1 LKAMKIGVAM
11 VGAAAVLLSACGSS
25 SSASTSAN
33 TSSKAVDYATC
44 SSLAACGG
52 MANLVKAAK
61 AEGALTVTALP
72 DDWANYG
79 QIMTDFQKKYGIKIT
94 DVSPEASS
102 ATEIDG
108 LSTLKGSSRSAD
120 VVDVG
125 IPFAVTGAK
134 KGLFANYKVQ
144 DWNQIPADCKSAS
157 GQWFCDYGGYISIG
171 YNAALTKTPVTSF
184 ASLTNPAFHGGVALD
199 GDPEDA
205 GAAFSGVIAAA
216 LGNGG
221 SYSNIM
227 PGIKYF
233 EHLKAIGNFIPVQSS
248 AATIGSG
255 EVKVN
260 IDWDYLNV
268 AYENALKGKIDW
280 KVVIPKGVH
289 YASYYAQ
296 AIAKYAPHPAAAR
309 LWEEYLYS
317 NTGQNLWLKG
327 YTDPIRLSS
336 MIKEGTVNKT
346 YLAAVPPVSGT
357 PVFPSQAQLNAAQTV
372 ILANWPKV

>member
-1 LKAMKIGVAM
+1 MKIIKVGVAM
-11 VGAAAVLLSACGSS
+11 VAAAATLLGACGSS
-25 SSASTSAN
+25 SSATSTSS
-33 TSSKAVDYATC
+33 TSVDYATC
-44 SSLAACGG
+44 TSLSACGG
-52 MANLVKAAK
+52 MSSLVKAAK
-61 AEGALTVTALP
+61 AEGTLTVTALP
-72 DDWANYG
+72 VDWANYG

-94 DVSPEASS
+94 DVSPDASS

-108 LSTLKGSSRSAD
+108 LATLKGSSRSAD

-125 IPFAVTGAK
+125 IPFAVEGAN
-134 KGLFANYKVQ
+134 KGLFANYHVQ
-144 DWNQIPADCKSAS
+144 DWSQIPSDCKAPS

-184 ASLTNPAFHGGVALD
+184 ASLSNSAFRGGVALD
-199 GDPEDA
+199 GNPEDA
-205 GAAFSGVIAAA
+205 GAAFSAVIAAA
-216 LGNGG
+216 LANGG
-221 SYSNIM
+221 SYNNIT

-248 AATIGSG
+248 AATISSG

-260 IDWDYLNV
+260 IDWNYLNV
-268 AYENALKGKIDW
+268 AYQNALQGKIDW
-280 KVVIPKGVH
+280 KVIIPKGVH

-296 AIAKYAPHPAAAR
+296 AIAKDAPHPAAAR

-327 YTDPIRLSS
+327 YTDPIRLTS
-336 MIKEGTVNKT
+336 MVKDGTVNKA

-357 PVFPSQAQLNAAQTV
+357 PVFPSQTQLNAAQAV

>member
-1 LKAMKIGVAM
+1 
-11 VGAAAVLLSACGSS
+11 
-25 SSASTSAN
+25 
-33 TSSKAVDYATC
+33 
-44 SSLAACGG
+44 

-79 QIMTDFQKKYGIKIT
+79 QIMSSFEKKYGIKID
-94 DVSPEASS
+94 DVSPDASS

-108 LSTLKGSSRSAD
+108 LETLKGSSRSAD

-125 IPFAVTGAK
+125 IPFAVQGEA
-134 KGLFANYKVQ
+134 KGLFANYKVKY
-144 DWNQIPADCKSAS
+144 WNQIPSDCKSGS
-157 GQWFCDYGGYISIG
+157 GQWYCDYGGYISIG
-171 YNAALTKTPVTSF
+171 YNAALTKSPVTGF
-184 ASLTNPAFHGGVALD
+184 ASLTNPAFRGGVALD

-221 SYSNIM
+221 SYNNIM

-233 EHLKAIGNFIPVQSS
+233 EHLKSIGNFIPVQSS
-248 AATIGSG
+248 AATISSG

-280 KVVIPKGVH
+280 KVIIPKGVH

-327 YTDPIRLSS
+327 YTDPIRLAS
-336 MIKEGTVNKT
+336 MIKDGTVNKT

-357 PVFPSQAQLNAAQTV
+357 PVFPTQAQLNAAQTV

>member
-1 LKAMKIGVAM
+1 M
-11 VGAAAVLLSACGSS
+11 SS
-25 SSASTSAN
+25 
-33 TSSKAVDYATC
+33 
-44 SSLAACGG
+44 
-52 MANLVKAAK
+52 LVKAAK
-61 AEGALTVTALP
+61 AEGTLTVTALP
-72 DDWANYG
+72 ADWANYG
-79 QIMTDFQKKYGIKIT
+79 QIMTDFQEKYGIKIT
-94 DVSPEASS
+94 DVSPDASS

-108 LSTLKGSSRSAD
+108 LATLKGSSRSAD

-125 IPFAVTGAK
+125 IPFAVGGAN
-134 KGLFANYKVQ
+134 KGLFADYRVQ
-144 DWNQIPADCKSAS
+144 EWNQIPSDCKAPS

-171 YNAALTKTPVTSF
+171 YNASLTKTPVTSF
-184 ASLTNPAFHGGVALD
+184 SSLTSPAFRGGVALD
-199 GDPEDA
+199 GNPEDA
-205 GAAFSGVIAAA
+205 GAAFSGVITAA
-216 LGNGG
+216 LANGG
-221 SYSNIM
+221 SYNNVL

-233 EHLKAIGNFIPVQSS
+233 EHLKSIGNFIPVQSS
-248 AATIGSG
+248 AATISSG

-296 AIAKYAPHPAAAR
+296 AIAKDAPHPAAAR

-317 NTGQNLWLKG
+317 NIGQNLWLKG
-327 YTDPIRLSS
+327 YTDPILLTS
-336 MIKEGTVNKT
+336 MVKAGTVNKA

-357 PVFPSQAQLNAAQTV
+357 PVFPSQAQLNGAQAV

>member
-1 LKAMKIGVAM
+1 MKVIKFGVAM

-25 SSASTSAN
+25 SSASSSA
-33 TSSKAVDYATC
+33 TTGSKSVDYATC
-44 SSLAACGG
+44 SSLASCGG
-52 MANLVKAAK
+52 MVNLVKAAK

-125 IPFAVTGAK
+125 IPFAVSGAE
-134 KGLFANYKVQ
+134 KGLFADYKVE
-144 DWNQIPADCKSAS
+144 DWSQIPSDCKSAS
-157 GQWFCDYGGYISIG
+157 GQWYCDYGGYISIG

-221 SYSNIM
+221 SFNNIM

-280 KVVIPKGVH
+280 KVVIPNGVH

-346 YLAAVPPVSGT
+346 YLAAVPAVSGT

>member
-1 LKAMKIGVAM
+1 
-11 VGAAAVLLSACGSS
+11 
-25 SSASTSAN
+25 
-33 TSSKAVDYATC
+33 
-44 SSLAACGG
+44 

-61 AEGALTVTALP
+61 AEGALTVTTLP
-72 DDWANYG
+72 ADWANYG
-79 QIMTDFQKKYGIKIT
+79 QIMTSFEKKYGIKID
-94 DVSPEASS
+94 DVNPEGSS
-102 ATEIDG
+102 AYEVDS
-108 LSTLKGSSRSAD
+108 LETLKGSSRSPD
-120 VVDVG
+120 VLDMG
-125 IPFAVTGAK
+125 IPFAVKASK
-134 KGLFANYKVQ
+134 LGLLANYKVEN
-144 DWNQIPADCKSAS
+144 WNQIPSDCKSAS

-171 YNAALTKTPVTSF
+171 YNAALTKSPVTGF
-184 ASLTNPAFHGGVALD
+184 ASLTNPAFRGGVALD
-199 GDPEDA
+199 GNPEDA
-205 GAAFSGVIAAA
+205 GAALSAVIAAA

-221 SYSNIM
+221 SYNNIM

-233 EHLKAIGNFIPVQSS
+233 EHLKSIGNFIPVQSS
-248 AATIGSG
+248 AATIASG

-280 KVVIPKGVH
+280 KVIIPKGVH

-327 YTDPIRLSS
+327 YTDPIRLAS
-336 MIKEGTVNKT
+336 MIKDGTVNKT
-346 YLAAVPPVSGT
+346 YLAAVPTVSGT
-357 PVFPSQAQLNAAQTV
+357 PVFPTQAQLNAAQSV